1 MAETTYNYKSIK
13 QGVEHMCKS
22 IEDYIK
28 KYAEEYA
35 EKERMNER
43 TEIIKKFIKK
53 GLVSNEEIAET
64 TDMPLDE
71 IQKIAATI

>member
-28 KYAEEYA
+28 NMQKNM
-35 EKERMNER
+35 R
-43 TEIIKKFIKK
+43 KKN
-53 GLVSNEEIAET
+53 V
-64 TDMPLDE
+64 
-71 IQKIAATI
+71 